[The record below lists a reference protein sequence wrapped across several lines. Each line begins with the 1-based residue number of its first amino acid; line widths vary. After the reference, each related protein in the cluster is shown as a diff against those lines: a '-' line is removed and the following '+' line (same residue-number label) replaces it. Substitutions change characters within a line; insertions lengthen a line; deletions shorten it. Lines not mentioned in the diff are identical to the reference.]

1 MLNRSFII
9 NIGSE
14 LSTGFVINDNGSYLA
29 SRLDM
34 IGAPALA
41 IKSIPDDPIEI
52 AEALKEA
59 TSKAKWVVISGG
71 LGPTADDLT
80 REAVAAA
87 LGLPLE
93 YHKDIVDYLHQRLG
107 KPTEGQLRMAYV
119 PRGAAYVMPE
129 SGAAPGIRIE
139 HQDSVI
145 FLLPGVP
152 QEMREMAE
160 GAVIPEIY
168 NELGEPHLF
177 KVTYSFCE
185 LPEVRIEEQL
195 KDIIPKL
202 EGYSLL
208 PGGLETILRIS
219 VEKKI
224 FEEIDAEIKE
234 TFKGSLFGMQ
244 GETLEE
250 SVAWVMTHTGKTLAA
265 AESCTGGLIGDRITN
280 VPGSSKYF
288 LGSITAYS
296 NELKTDILGVD
307 PQIVENHGAV
317 SQECAEAMARQAA
330 NITGSD
336 VAVSTTGIAGPEG
349 GNGIKPVG
357 LVWVSVYK
365 DETLVTKKYVFNS
378 DRAGVKLRAT
388 QAALNMVRL
397 TMLGELEI

>member
-14 LSTGFVINDNGSYLA
+14 LSTGFIVNDNGSYLA

-41 IKSIPDDPIEI
+41 IKSVPDDPIEI
-52 AEALKEA
+52 ASALNEAM
-59 TSKAKWVVISGG
+59 SKAKWIVVSGG

-93 YHKDIVDYLHQRLG
+93 YHKDIADYLYQRLG
-107 KPTEGQLRMAYV
+107 NPTEGQLRMAYV
-119 PRGAAYVMPE
+119 PRGGAYVMPE

-152 QEMREMAE
+152 HEMREMAE
-160 GAVIPEIY
+160 GAVIPEIHGQ
-168 NELGEPHLF
+168 LGEPHLY
-177 KVTYSFCE
+177 KVVYSFCE
-185 LPEVRIEEQL
+185 LSEVRIEEQL

-208 PGGLETILRIS
+208 PSGLEVNLRIS
-219 VEKKI
+219 VDRND
-224 FEEIDAEIKE
+224 FEAVDAQIKE
-234 TFKGSLFGMQ
+234 TFKESLFGMQ

-250 SVAWVMTHTGKTLAA
+250 SIAWFMGQSGKTIAV
-265 AESCTGGLIGDRITN
+265 AESCTGGLVGDRITN

-296 NELKTDILGVD
+296 NDLKTGVLGVD
-307 PQIVENHGAV
+307 PRIIEEHGAV
-317 SQECAEAMARQAA
+317 SQECAEAMARQAVK
-330 NITGSD
+330 ITGSD

-357 LVWVSVYK
+357 LVWVSVCK
-365 DETLVTKKYVFNS
+365 DDSFITKKYVFNS

-397 TMLGELEI
+397 SMLGEMG